1 MIYST
6 CTLNPL
12 ENEGVVDRFLSAN
25 LDFELVPFSIGDLL
39 AEGGMLTLLPHV
51 HCTDG
56 FFIAKI
62 RRK

>member
-6 CTLNPL
+6 CTLNPA
-12 ENEGVVDRFLSAN
+12 ENEQVVEKFISQN
-25 LDFELVPFSIGDLL
+25 LDFELEADVIGGFRAERGMITFVPFEHRS
-39 AEGGMLTLLPHV
+39 
-51 HCTDG
+51 DG